1 MAATSRVRP
10 IFALHRP
17 TWTQFIVS
25 CLVAGLGLLASRE
38 LERVDQ
44 DIRIMYTEYTLT
56 ATNLAH
62 TSSDLLRYRVT
73 IIRAIEAQTQK
84 DFERITAS
92 LPDQRAQVQLAIE
105 QYAEAN
111 HRVAQDYPKGDQDLQ
126 ALRRSLDAYFAA
138 ADQTRDFLVR
148 LWQANSPRVA
158 AALRHQAEIHAAE
171 NAGPKLVEASDAL
184 ERLLMGVAEV
194 GKDMRDEG
202 RGIIR
207 TTSLILLVG
216 SLLIAALNLLA

>member
-1 MAATSRVRP
+1 
-10 IFALHRP
+10 
-17 TWTQFIVS
+17 
-25 CLVAGLGLLASRE
+25 
-38 LERVDQ
+38 
-44 DIRIMYTEYTLT
+44 MYTEYTLA

-73 IIRAIEAQTQK
+73 ILRAIGAPTQK
-84 DFERITAS
+84 DFEHITAS
-92 LPDQRAQVQLAIE
+92 LPDQRARVQLAIE

-111 HRVAQDYPKGDQDLQ
+111 HRVAQDHPKGDQDLQ

-138 ADQTRDFLVR
+138 ADQTRDLLVR
-148 LWQANSPRVA
+148 LWQATSPGEA
-158 AALRHQAEIHAAE
+158 AALRHQAEMHAAE
-171 NAGPKLVEASDAL
+171 NAGPKLVEASNAL
-184 ERLLMGVAEV
+184 ERLLMGVADV

-216 SLLIAALNLLA
+216 SLLIAAVNLLA

>member
-10 IFALHRP
+10 TFALHRP

-25 CLVAGLGLLASRE
+25 CLIVGLGLLASRE
-38 LERVDQ
+38 LGRVDQ
-44 DIRIMYTEYTLT
+44 DLRIMYTEYTLA

-73 IIRAIEAQTQK
+73 IVRAIEAPTQK
-84 DFERITAS
+84 DFERITAF
-92 LPDQRAQVQLAIE
+92 LPDQRAQVQRAIE
-105 QYAEAN
+105 QYAEAH
-111 HRVAQDYPKGDQDLQ
+111 HRVAQDHPRGDQDLE

-138 ADQTRDFLVR
+138 ADQTRDLLVR
-148 LWQANSPRVA
+148 VWQANSPSLA
-158 AALRHQAEIHAAE
+158 AELRHQAEMHAAE
-171 NAGPKLVEASDAL
+171 NAGPKLVEASNAL
-184 ERLLMGVAEV
+184 ERLLTEVAEV

-216 SLLIAALNLLA
+216 SLLIAAVNLFA